1 MRFKTMHK
9 FIDKYRLAGSR
20 GGALVEL
27 TVCLP
32 ILTLVLIGSADLGR
46 VWTESSRISTAAYA
60 GAQYAAQSRD
70 HTTDEDG
77 IRQVVLNELGFPQ
90 FGDPD
95 PVAVDGTT
103 SPAFTQGSY
112 EGGSNEVPTEPDYTP
127 IIREPGDYDIDVSRY
142 CECSSDSSETDCE
155 GTNTCITG
163 GRKTYTQIRVGTT
176 FETII
181 DYPGIPG
188 EFDLTREVRL
198 RAR

>member
-1 MRFKTMHK
+1 MHRI
-9 FIDKYRLAGSR
+9 IDKYRVAGSR

-32 ILTLVLIGSADLGR
+32 ILTLVLVGTADLGR

-77 IRQVVLNELGFPQ
+77 IRQIVLNELGFPQ
-90 FGDPD
+90 FQDPN
-95 PVAVDGTT
+95 ATEADGTT
-103 SPAFTQGSY
+103 SPGFTLGAYQ
-112 EGGSNEVPTEPDYTP
+112 EGNGGGDTTPTAEPDESSLVRRP
-127 IIREPGDYDIDVSRY
+127 SDYDINVSRY
-142 CECSSDSSETDCE
+142 CECSADNSETTCE
-155 GTNTCITG
+155 GTNTCIAS
-163 GRKTYTQIRVGTT
+163 GRKTYTRIRVGMT

-188 EFDLTREVRL
+188 TFDLTREVRL

>member
-1 MRFKTMHK
+1 MHK
-9 FIDKYRLAGSR
+9 FIDKYRHAGSR

-32 ILTLVLIGSADLGR
+32 ILTLVLIGAADLGR
-46 VWTESSRISTAAYA
+46 VWTESSRVSTAAYA

-77 IRQVVLNELGFPQ
+77 IRQIVLNELGFPQ
-90 FGDPD
+90 FGDPE
-95 PVAVDGTT
+95 VIAIDGTT
-103 SPAFTQGSY
+103 TPAFTLGSY
-112 EGGSNEVPTEPDYTP
+112 EQGTDTSL
-127 IIREPGDYDIDVSRY
+127 IREPGDYDIAISRY
-142 CECSSDSSETDCE
+142 CECASDNSSITCE
-155 GTNTCITG
+155 GTNACLTG

>member
-1 MRFKTMHK
+1 MHK
-9 FIDKYRLAGSR
+9 FIDKYRRAGSR

-27 TVCLP
+27 TVWLP

-77 IRQVVLNELGFPQ
+77 IRQIVLNELGFPQ

-95 PVAVDGTT
+95 ATAVDETIT
-103 SPAFTQGSY
+103 PAFTLGSY
-112 EGGSNEVPTEPDYTP
+112 QGDTGGETQPPTEEPDRTSL
-127 IIREPGDYDIDVSRY
+127 IREPGDYDIDVSRY
-142 CECSSDSSETDCE
+142 CECSADNSETDCD
-155 GTNTCITG
+155 GANTCAG
-163 GRKTYTQIRVGTT
+163 GRKTYTQISVGMD

-181 DYPGIPG
+181 DYPGIPAK
-188 EFDLTREVRL
+188 FDLTREVRL